1 MKKLNKY
8 TINVLFFALQVVGM
22 YLSLRLL
29 FWALDVPDGVGTW
42 QAIAAGF
49 AIFACHKSMSLHI
62 LPEDKN

>member
-29 FWALDVPDGVGTW
+29 FWALDVPDGVSTW
-42 QAIAAGF
+42 EAIAAGF

-62 LPEDKN
+62 LLEDKN